1 MAETLRN
8 KRSAADPDGTSGLR
22 PSARI
27 AAGMNGENGSMYARD
42 AWWNALSPQLRD
54 RIDGLLCARRL
65 IAAVVLLRREGGL
78 QPPPG
83 LYQAQDL
90 LIERR
95 AELDR
100 RGLVE
105 PEPTPATTATTAQL
119 IEKAAA
125 ITAPVVAVEALW
137 DGDTQGWC
145 VDLVAIVRRPGRHHD
160 RFDEV
165 PLTCCGKAV
174 TSACSTAMCR
184 PGRRRGRRP
193 SRGRLSP
200 SMSVCRSTSPARKR
214 RMSIFNAG
222 GCAAHLNW

>member
-78 QPPPG
+78 QPTPG

-95 AELDR
+95 AELDG

-105 PEPTPATTATTAQL
+105 PEPTPATTAQL

-165 PLTCCGKAV
+165 PLTVLRQGGDIRLFNGHVPPWPEARQATEQGQAV
-174 TSACSTAMCR
+174 AQHVGV
-184 PGRRRGRRP
+184 PFHF
-193 SRGRLSP
+193 
-200 SMSVCRSTSPARKR
+200 TSPEAPDVELQRWWD
-214 RMSIFNAG
+214 AQPT
-222 GCAAHLNW
+222 